1 MNFIDTLEQDKETT
15 ALDALGELAQK
26 TALKLRPSRKTPPK
40 RGVPWSKRWRWTN
53 YDAPEPRNH
62 YKDTGWPLG

>member
-26 TALKLRPSRKTPPK
+26 DSTEATTIEEDATEAWYAMEQALAL
-40 RGVPWSKRWRWTN
+40 
-53 YDAPEPRNH
+53 DE
-62 YKDTGWPLG
+62 L

>member
-26 TALKLRPSRKTPPK
+26 DSTEAKTIKEDDATEAWFALEQAWAL
-40 RGVPWSKRWRWTN
+40 
-53 YDAPEPRNH
+53 AE
-62 YKDTGWPLG
+62 L